1 MKKVRL
7 RLILL
12 LWFMASM
19 SIANTHIH
27 HDLNEHD
34 DCVKCYAYNVMSGSD
49 APIADPILF
58 NIPQFDAILYP
69 NFTRIQAHIHTSFD
83 ARAPPSL

>member
-1 MKKVRL
+1 
-7 RLILL
+7 
-12 LWFMASM
+12 
-19 SIANTHIH
+19 
-27 HDLNEHD
+27 
-34 DCVKCYAYNVMSGSD
+34 MSGSD

-69 NFTRIQAHIHTSFD
+69 DFTRIQGRIHTSFD